1 MNIDSY
7 SFGRISVDGKN
18 YTNDIKI
25 INGRLV
31 PNWWRKEG
39 HFLQL
44 EDIEDI
50 LSAEPEVLIIGTG
63 AAGVMKVDSRL
74 LHELEKRGIKVH
86 VLKSSEAVKLF
97 NDLSKKLGPEKVSL
111 AIHLTC

>member
-7 SFGRISVDGKN
+7 SFGRIIVDGKN

-50 LSAEPEVLIIGTG
+50 LSAKPEVLVIGTG
-63 AAGVMKVDSRL
+63 SAGVMKVDSRL
-74 LHELEKRGIKVH
+74 LHELEKRGIKAYI
-86 VLKSSEAVKLF
+86 LKSAEAVRLF
-97 NDLSKKLGPEKVSL
+97 NDLSKKLGSGKVSL

>member
-7 SFGRISVDGKN
+7 SFGRITVDGKN

-31 PNWWRKEG
+31 SNWWRKEG

-63 AAGVMKVDSRL
+63 AAGVMRVDSRL
-74 LHELEKRGIKVH
+74 LHEVEKRNIKAH
-86 VLKSSEAVKLF
+86 VLKSAEAVRLF